1 MLLGLRALGALSRG
15 SGTFVM
21 PTDFILPRGEG
32 GPAIQAWASALDG
45 LTVLQATQAPH
56 LLWAFQ
62 DSAPAWTVLMIHR
75 GHRSFIIVDSL
86 RRPHSRLAE
95 AITTWITELWN
106 LAPETPWQAYALP
119 AGPTPPVAHS
129 AAHAIFNVAQ
139 LLQDILDAGRLVPT
153 AHR

>member
-1 MLLGLRALGALSRG
+1 MTL
-15 SGTFVM
+15 
-21 PTDFILPRGEG
+21 
-32 GPAIQAWASALDG
+32 
-45 LTVLQATQAPH
+45 LQAKQAPH

-62 DSAPAWTVLMIHR
+62 DSVPAWTVLKIHR
-75 GHRSFIIVDSL
+75 RNHSVTIIDSL

-95 AITTWITELWN
+95 AATTWITELWN
-106 LAPETPWQAYALP
+106 LAPETQWQAYALP

-129 AAHAIFNVAQ
+129 AAHAIFNAAQ